1 MATTYYID
9 AICLQ
14 MAVERVSFS
23 GENTEHIC
31 YVLQSYNRGWDISLS
46 IGKLDN
52 RRFDGLLTAHGAE
65 DHSYYPLSFQV

>member
-14 MAVERVSFS
+14 MAAERVSFS
-23 GENTEHIC
+23 GENTEHAC
-31 YVLQSYNRGWDISLS
+31 YNRGWDIPLS

-65 DHSYYPLSFQV
+65 DHSYYPLSF